1 MAMKDEER
9 LRAYSILKEAEKHDD
24 ERNPGLELAPG
35 LGKWLLKTGLLSQLI
50 KFKYGL
56 WIT

>member
-1 MAMKDEER
+1 MKDEER

-35 LGKWLLKTGLLSQLI
+35 LGKWLLKSGLLSQLI